1 MSGSGRVA
9 AFRLVKEEAVQ
20 LSDIKRIAVDGL
32 GKMGVDWAA
41 NLVEGG
47 IEVVGYD
54 LSDGAREKAP
64 GALAKG
70 LGWIAK
76 KRHPEEEG
84 FAEQAA
90 ARFRVVDSES
100 DFVAELGSCQALL
113 EVIIEDLGLKCEVLS
128 RLAPKLPE
136 DAMVWTNTSSLSVHT
151 MAVASGRPARFIGT
165 HGMNPVYQMPAVEV
179 VRHRDIGRETLEL
192 TVELLRNLGKDPFV
206 ASDVSGFWVNKHLV
220 PFMLEAY
227 RALERGEITVEDGD
241 RGLKGSLGHPQG
253 VFKLS
258 DFIGTDTMYRVALA
272 MYLATQDPRLYP
284 PAILARMFKRGELGV
299 KAGKG
304 FYEWD
309 GFKPVGGRDFTDY
322 TITDSD
328 TIYEV

>member
-1 MSGSGRVA
+1 MQTSDVKRV
-9 AFRLVKEEAVQ
+9 
-20 LSDIKRIAVDGL
+20 AVDGL
-32 GKMGVDWAA
+32 GKMGVDWVA

-47 IEVVGYD
+47 YEVVGYD
-54 LSDGAREKAP
+54 ISADARENSP

-90 ARFRVVDSES
+90 ARFSVVDSEEQFI
-100 DFVAELGSCQALL
+100 DALGSCQVLL
-113 EVIIEDLGLKCEVLS
+113 EVILEDLGLKCEVLS
-128 RLAPKLPE
+128 RLAPALP
-136 DAMVWTNTSSLSVHT
+136 DNGVVWTNTSSLSVHT
-151 MAVASGRPARFIGT
+151 MGVASGRPDRFIGT

-179 VRHRDIGRETLEL
+179 VRHPALADSTLQLTLE
-192 TVELLRNLGKDPFV
+192 VLRGIGKSPFV

-241 RGLKGSLGHPQG
+241 SGLKGSLGHPQG
-253 VFKLS
+253 IFKLS
-258 DFIGTDTMYRVALA
+258 DFIGSDTMYRVAMA

-284 PAILARMFKRGELGV
+284 PAILTRMFKLGELGV
-299 KAGKG
+299 KTGRG
-304 FYEWD
+304 FYEWE
-309 GFKPVGGRDFTDY
+309 GFKPTAARDFSEM
-322 TITDSD
+322 TISSSD
-328 TIYEV
+328 TLLEV

>member
-1 MSGSGRVA
+1 MKLDDVR
-9 AFRLVKEEAVQ
+9 
-20 LSDIKRIAVDGL
+20 RIAVDGL
-32 GKMGVDWAA
+32 GKMGVDWVA

-47 IEVVGYD
+47 YEVVGFD
-54 LSDGAREKAP
+54 VSQEARDTSHR
-64 GALAKG
+64 ALAKG

-76 KRHPEEEG
+76 KRHPDESG
-84 FAEQAA
+84 FVEDAV
-90 ARFRVVDSES
+90 ARYCLVESE
-100 DFVAELGSCQALL
+100 DEFVGQLGSCQVLL
-113 EVIIEDLGLKCEVLS
+113 EVIIEDLGLKCEVLN
-128 RLAPKLPE
+128 RLAPTLP
-136 DAMVWTNTSSLSVHT
+136 DDGMVWTNTSSLSVHT
-151 MAVASGRPARFIGT
+151 MAVGSGRPERFIGT

-179 VRHRDIGRETLEL
+179 VRHRDIGQETLDL

-272 MYLATQDPRLYP
+272 MYLATQDPRMYP

-299 KAGKG
+299 KTGKG

-309 GFKPVGGRDFTDY
+309 GFKPVGGRDFSEFA
-322 TITDSD
+322 ITDSD

>member
-1 MSGSGRVA
+1 MQSTDVKRV
-9 AFRLVKEEAVQ
+9 
-20 LSDIKRIAVDGL
+20 AVDGL
-32 GKMGVDWAA
+32 GKMGVDWVA

-47 IEVVGYD
+47 YEVVGYD
-54 LSDGAREKAP
+54 LSADARERSPK
-64 GALAKG
+64 ALAKG

-76 KRHPEEEG
+76 KRHAEEAD

-90 ARFRVVDSES
+90 ARYSVVDSEQE
-100 DFVAELGSCQALL
+100 FVDALGSCQVLL
-113 EVIIEDLGLKCEVLS
+113 EVILEDLGLKCEVLN
-128 RLAPKLPE
+128 RLAPALPDE
-136 DAMVWTNTSSLSVHT
+136 GVVWTNTSSLSVHT
-151 MAVASGRPARFIGT
+151 MGVASGRPDRFIGT

-179 VRHRDIGRETLEL
+179 VRHKDLGEETLRL
-192 TVELLRNLGKDPFV
+192 TLDVLRGIGKSPFV

-241 RGLKGSLGHPQG
+241 AGLKGSLGHPQG
-253 VFKLS
+253 IFKLS
-258 DFIGTDTMYRVALA
+258 DFIGSDTMYRVAMA

-299 KAGKG
+299 KTGKG

-309 GFKPVGGRDFTDY
+309 GFRPTAARDFSDIA
-322 TITDSD
+322 ITSSD
-328 TIYEV
+328 TLLEV